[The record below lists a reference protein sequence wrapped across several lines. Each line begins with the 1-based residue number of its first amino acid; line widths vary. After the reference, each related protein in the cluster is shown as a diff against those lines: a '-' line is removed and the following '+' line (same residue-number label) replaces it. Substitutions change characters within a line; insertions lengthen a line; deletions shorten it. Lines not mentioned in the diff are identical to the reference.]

1 MPFPAQPELRTSV
14 LKYGGSSVADPG
26 KIRAVAAKIA
36 VRCQSGERLVVVV
49 SAMGKTTNSLI
60 ALAGD
65 VSSNSNS
72 YKREMD
78 MLMATGEQTSAALL
92 AMALRDLGLDA
103 LSMNAYQIG
112 MLTTNTYSNARIC
125 NINVERIRCELN
137 SRGIVVVTGF
147 QGVAENGDLTTLGRG
162 GSDTSA
168 IAIAAAL
175 GCPCEIY
182 SDVDGVYAC
191 DPRIIPNAKKLD
203 YITYEEMLEMA
214 SSGAKV
220 LHSRGV
226 EIADKQQV
234 ELYCGS
240 TFSDEK
246 GTRIVKNLPKGIEH
260 PVVTGVAVD
269 SNQIK
274 INLRG
279 LPDDVS
285 LYTSIFSELA
295 ARCINLDMITI
306 VSGGGETAVTFSV
319 ISGDADMVRPALEAS
334 LQGLSGWT
342 MNVDKEVAKVS
353 AIGVGM
359 QAASGVA
366 QRFFSA
372 LERAR
377 IDVLGATTSEIKIAV
392 LVPRAQARSAAETLM
407 TEFGRKVKN

>member
-1 MPFPAQPELRTSV
+1 MAAPAQIVRTAV
-14 LKYGGSSVADPG
+14 LKYGGSSVADAD
-26 KIRAVAAKIA
+26 KIRAVAAKVA
-36 VRCQSGERLVVVV
+36 ARCKNGERLVVVV
-49 SAMGKTTNSLI
+49 SAMGKTTNRLI
-60 ALAGD
+60 DLAAD
-65 VSSNSNS
+65 VSGNSAG

-78 MLMATGEQTSAALL
+78 MLMATGEQVSAALL

-112 MLTTNTYSNARIC
+112 MLTTDTYSSARIRDLDAG
-125 NINVERIRCELN
+125 RILKELDG
-137 SRGIVVVTGF
+137 RGVVVVTGF

-175 GCPCEIY
+175 RCPCEIY

-191 DPRIIPNAKKLD
+191 DPRIIPEAKKLE
-203 YITYEEMLEMA
+203 YVTYEEMLEMA
-214 SSGAKV
+214 SCGARV

-226 EIADKQQV
+226 EIADKQRV

-240 TFSDEK
+240 TFSDER
-246 GTRIVKNLPKGIEH
+246 GTRIVKNLPEWLEH

-269 SNQIK
+269 TDQIK
-274 INLRG
+274 VNLRG
-279 LPDDVS
+279 LPEDVH
-285 LYTSIFSELA
+285 LYTRVFNELA

-306 VSGGGETAVTFSV
+306 VSEGGEAAVTFSV
-319 ISGDADMVRPALEAS
+319 IRGDVDLVRPALEAA
-334 LQGLSGWT
+334 LQGLDGWSMT
-342 MNVDKEVAKVS
+342 VDGAVAKVS

-366 QRFFSA
+366 GRFFGA

-392 LVPRAQARSAAETLM
+392 LVPRAQAQSAADALM
-407 TEFGRKVKN
+407 TEFDRKVKK

>member
-1 MPFPAQPELRTSV
+1 MAAPAQIVRTAV
-14 LKYGGSSVADPG
+14 LKYGGSSVADAD
-26 KIRAVAAKIA
+26 KIRAVAAKVA
-36 VRCQSGERLVVVV
+36 ARCRSGERLVVVV
-49 SAMGKTTNSLI
+49 SAMGKTTNRLI
-60 ALAGD
+60 DLAAD
-65 VSSNSNS
+65 VSGNSAG

-78 MLMATGEQTSAALL
+78 MLMATGEQVSAALL
-92 AMALRDLGLDA
+92 AMALRDLGCDA

-112 MLTTNTYSNARIC
+112 MLTTNAYGGARIRD
-125 NINVERIRCELN
+125 IDVGRIRKELDE
-137 SRGIVVVTGF
+137 RGVVVATGF

-175 GCPCEIY
+175 RCPCEIY

-191 DPRIIPNAKKLD
+191 DPRIIPEAKKLE
-203 YITYEEMLEMA
+203 YVTYEEMLEMA

-240 TFSDEK
+240 TFSDER
-246 GTRIVKNLPKGIEH
+246 GTRIVKNLPEWLEH

-269 SNQIK
+269 ADQIK
-274 INLRG
+274 VNLRG
-279 LPDDVS
+279 LPEDVH
-285 LYTSIFSELA
+285 LYTRVFNELA

-306 VSGGGETAVTFSV
+306 VSEGGEAAVTFSV
-319 ISGDADMVRPALEAS
+319 IRGDVGLVRPALEAA
-334 LQGLSGWT
+334 LRGLDGWT
-342 MNVDKEVAKVS
+342 MTVDGEVAKVS

-366 QRFFSA
+366 GRFFGA

-392 LVPRAQARSAAETLM
+392 LVPRAQAQSAADALM
-407 TEFGRKVKN
+407 TEFDRKVGE

>member
-1 MPFPAQPELRTSV
+1 MAAPAQIVRTAV
-14 LKYGGSSVADPG
+14 LKYGGSSVADAD
-26 KIRAVAAKIA
+26 KIRAVAAKVA
-36 VRCQSGERLVVVV
+36 ARCKNGERLVVVV
-49 SAMGKTTNSLI
+49 SAMGKTTNRLI
-60 ALAGD
+60 DLAAD
-65 VSSNSNS
+65 VSGNSAG

-78 MLMATGEQTSAALL
+78 MLMATGEQVSAALL

-112 MLTTNTYSNARIC
+112 MLTTDTYSSARIRDLDAG
-125 NINVERIRCELN
+125 RIRKELDG
-137 SRGIVVVTGF
+137 RGVVVVTGF

-175 GCPCEIY
+175 RCPCEIY

-191 DPRIIPNAKKLD
+191 DPRIIPEAKKLE
-203 YITYEEMLEMA
+203 YVTYEEMLEMA
-214 SSGAKV
+214 SCGARV

-226 EIADKQQV
+226 EIADKQRV

-240 TFSDEK
+240 TFSDER
-246 GTRIVKNLPKGIEH
+246 GTRIVKNLPEWLEH

-269 SNQIK
+269 TDQIK
-274 INLRG
+274 VNLRD
-279 LPDDVS
+279 LPEDVH
-285 LYTSIFSELA
+285 LYTRVFNELA

-306 VSGGGETAVTFSV
+306 VSEGGEAAVTFSV
-319 ISGDADMVRPALEAS
+319 IRGDVDLVRPALEAA
-334 LQGLSGWT
+334 LQGLDGWSMT
-342 MNVDKEVAKVS
+342 VDGAVAKVS

-366 QRFFSA
+366 GRFFGA

-392 LVPRAQARSAAETLM
+392 LVPRAQAQPAADALM
-407 TEFGRKVKN
+407 TEFDRKVGK